1 MNNIPMEIDT
11 KIEDGIMTEAYGTT
25 LTIVENYTDQ
35 LAAGGPSA
43 LFETLVSLQG
53 ALKEVQS
60 TITRKFRSKTMEN
73 NRHVWEGWT
82 VQEFINELEPIFDM
96 IMSNNSC
103 YKPFKTKQEVRDWCK
118 SEQPYYKEEVPEVA
132 NYFINKSKL
141 TK

>member
-60 TITRKFRSKTMEN
+60 TITRKFRSEWLLERR
-73 NRHVWEGWT
+73 RHLACIAPQSLVTSHTPDG
-82 VQEFINELEPIFDM
+82 
-96 IMSNNSC
+96 
-103 YKPFKTKQEVRDWCK
+103 
-118 SEQPYYKEEVPEVA
+118 
-132 NYFINKSKL
+132 
-141 TK
+141 